1 MRDFS
6 EHWRPNLPSE
16 DAENNAGNI
25 LNTTFIVAEE
35 KERFLRSVAEDF
47 LTLLRQYRDATA
59 SQEKISNRMNM
70 ASNVVLHI
78 GNMILNQ
85 AAAFVALLTSCATPL
100 VSQAVAGRITEA
112 MCGQSIN
119 SAQERLDTH
128 VNRMN
133 VMLNED
139 IDAMCAFM
147 ANLIFIKK
155 NDYGSLEIDIEQT
168 MKLHPDLR

>member
-1 MRDFS
+1 
-6 EHWRPNLPSE
+6 
-16 DAENNAGNI
+16 
-25 LNTTFIVAEE
+25 
-35 KERFLRSVAEDF
+35 
-47 LTLLRQYRDATA
+47 
-59 SQEKISNRMNM
+59 MNM